1 MKMHFAGYHSWPMAN
16 NKLLLGRT
24 ALITGAS
31 RGIGRAIAVE
41 LARRGARVALVAR
54 SEVDLRSVAVAIE
67 NDGGAAVVFPTDL
80 RAVGSVEAL
89 RSVLEA
95 GMGAIDVLVNASG
108 IFGPIA
114 PIAEVDAGDWEE
126 TFMVNLFGPLRL
138 CRAFVG
144 PMLARGFGRV
154 INVSSAASLHA
165 PGRNTSAYAASKLA
179 LNHVTRFLANEVAGR
194 GVTANVIHP
203 GDVKTAMWADIRDQ
217 TARST
222 LDANS
227 LQGYRSWVSTV
238 EQGGDSPEA
247 AARLSAW
254 LASDDAGHVNGE
266 FVWIRDGMQ
275 QPFPAWGDQAIVSPE

>member
-1 MKMHFAGYHSWPMAN
+1 MHFADYHSRVMAN
-16 NKLLLGRT
+16 NQLLHGRT

-54 SEVDLRSVAVAIE
+54 SEADLRSAASVIESDGGVAAVFPVDLR
-67 NDGGAAVVFPTDL
+67 T
-80 RAVGSVEAL
+80 VGSVEAL
-89 RSVLEA
+89 RSAVNVEV
-95 GMGAIDVLVNASG
+95 GAIDVLVNASG

-114 PIAEVDAGDWEE
+114 PIADVDAADWEE
-126 TFMVNLFGPLRL
+126 TFAVNLFGPLRL

-154 INVSSAASLHA
+154 INVSSAASIHA

-222 LDANS
+222 LDADS

-247 AARLSAW
+247 SARLSAW

-266 FVWIRDGMQ
+266 FVWIRGGMQ
-275 QPFPAWGDQAIVSPE
+275 QPFAAWGAEAIVSPE